1 LGIDA
6 IELTGSLIIVGYVV
20 AALWLV
26 ARRQGFARAR
36 LTVAQGALYGL
47 AFKVAATL
55 LKTIVLHS
63 LDAIAIFAAVFA
75 LRTLIKRVFAWERGR
90 LLLN

>member
-1 LGIDA
+1 ML
-6 IELTGSLIIVGYVV
+6 
-20 AALWLV
+20 AALWLLARSQGFVQARLAV
-26 ARRQGFARAR
+26 AR
-36 LTVAQGALYGL
+36 GALYGL

-75 LRTLIKRVFAWERGR
+75 LRTLIKRVFAWEQER
-90 LLLN
+90 LKMNNGVELSKA

>member
-1 LGIDA
+1 ML
-6 IELTGSLIIVGYVV
+6 
-20 AALWLV
+20 AALWLL
-26 ARRQGFARAR
+26 ARGQGFPRAR
-36 LTVAQGALYGL
+36 LAVAQGALYGL

-75 LRTLIKRVFAWERGR
+75 LRTLIKRVFAWEQER
-90 LLLN
+90 LRLSNIV